1 MRLTRVMVLSI
12 MTMVGVQGA
21 MAAVTV
27 TKASFGKLTDGTAVD
42 VYTIKDA
49 DLERAI
55 VGNLKKKSGLHQPF
69 VAALP
74 EGAIPPLAA
83 RVLDALTQPAAGQP
97 ALIELPGL

>member
-1 MRLTRVMVLSI
+1 VINDLYELGLNVDDL
-12 MTMVGVQGA
+12 A
-21 MAAVTV
+21 
-27 TKASFGKLTDGTAVD
+27 DTA
-42 VYTIKDA
+42 
-49 DLERAI
+49 LEAAI
-55 VGNLKKKSGLHQPF
+55 VKNLKKKGGLHQPF